1 MIGIPFQIIYQ
12 PELKESVKE
21 IFHDIFT
28 LLVRKFCCGHQI
40 FIVYMVTGNK
50 YRIKHGNYIKK
61 IFIHMNESLT

>member
-28 LLVRKFCCGHQI
+28 LLVRNVLLWTSNLYSIYGNRQQI
-40 FIVYMVTGNK
+40 QNK
-50 YRIKHGNYIKK
+50 TWGLY
-61 IFIHMNESLT
+61 